1 MGKIKIPRGAIRAF
15 WLGTAALGVKIL
27 NDTYNAVKNTVKTA
41 KEKKDKEAELEKS
54 KKLRP
59 WDYYTAQQKGM
70 YGGNLTTK
78 PKVPLWGYG
87 IYEGF
92 CFILFAPTDVGK
104 TTLALQ
110 IANEL
115 GYNETSDLMPG
126 WKIGQGRRIM
136 YFDEEYGLENFP
148 IELKEFYQSK
158 GKERI
163 EFYNKSGGVECLLD
177 RLYTQVKKGGKPT
190 VAFID
195 NIGAA
200 CGGNKLAEERRLL
213 EGVWRVINYLRDKEQ
228 PSIPLTVVL
237 IGHTNAAKYADRFKH
252 CSEGNLQGA
261 SEQANYATGMIEL
274 ASTRRAGYFRLAF
287 PKNKAV
293 PKSDKIDIIHRV
305 DVLNF
310 EHSCQMNEEKA
321 LDKNAQFA
329 PSATEKSF
337 LVDPELLAHA
347 NKLNSKEGKE
357 ELENLKSLLTENEQF
372 ANLEEEAKAPIL
384 ERAKALRNAG
394 YSARLTSHI
403 LLLETNI
410 YISHDTI
417 SKKV

>member
-1 MGKIKIPRGAIRAF
+1 MGKIKIPRE
-15 WLGTAALGVKIL
+15 
-27 NDTYNAVKNTVKTA
+27 VKTA
-41 KEKKDKEAELEKS
+41 AWLLALGGAGKVANDAYKWVREKIKESNKKKEEEKELEQLQR
-54 KKLRP
+54 LRP
-59 WDYYTAQQKGM
+59 WDYYNPPQKAM

-78 PKVPLWGYG
+78 AKVPLWGYG

-115 GYNETSDLMPG
+115 GYNKTSNLMPG
-126 WKIGQGRRIM
+126 WEIGQGRRIM

-148 IELKEFYQSK
+148 VELKEFYQSK
-158 GKERI
+158 GEERV
-163 EFYNKSGGVECLLD
+163 EFYNKSGGVERLLD
-177 RLYTQVKKGGKPT
+177 RLYAQVKKGGKPT

-200 CGGNKLAEERRLL
+200 CGGNNLAKEKRLL
-213 EGVWRVINYLRDKEQ
+213 EGVWKIINYLRDKEQ

-237 IGHTNAAKYADRFKH
+237 IGHTNAAKFADRFKH
-252 CSEGNLQGA
+252 SSEGNLQGA

-293 PKSDKIDIIHRV
+293 PKSDGVDIIHRV

-310 EHSCQMNEEKA
+310 EHTCQMDEDMA
-321 LDKNAQFA
+321 LDKKTQFG
-329 PSATEKSF
+329 PSEKGPSL

-347 NKLNSKEGKE
+347 ERLSGKEGKE
-357 ELENLKSLLTENEQF
+357 EIDTLKSKSELF
-372 ANLEEEAKAPIL
+372 ANLDEEDKATVL
-384 ERAKALRNAG
+384 ARAKELREAG
-394 YSARLTSHI
+394 HSVRLTSCI
-403 LLLETNI
+403 LLLEMNV